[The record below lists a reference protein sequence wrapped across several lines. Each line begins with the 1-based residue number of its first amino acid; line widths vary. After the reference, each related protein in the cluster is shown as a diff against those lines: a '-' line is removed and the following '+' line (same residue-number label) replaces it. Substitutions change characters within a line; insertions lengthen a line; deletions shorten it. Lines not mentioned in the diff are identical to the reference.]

1 MSMPALRFLAEAIEH
16 SSDGPGGLIAQKI
29 GQKKTM
35 GSAMA
40 QRLSSLNF
48 FGCRL
53 SAGLNTFPNF
63 LESCSADKFTR
74 MIPSVP
80 IDIGSEGCLE
90 VLDDLKIVA
99 HSVSHLLSI
108 FVAGKDVGSA
118 CRPEAQHFFGLQ
130 QARAEIPL
138 CSIWKDRRYHPVGL
152 FPGELPRC
160 PDICPG
166 RCAAEQ

>member
-74 MIPSVP
+74 MIPSVL
-80 IDIGSEGCLE
+80 IDIGSEG
-90 VLDDLKIVA
+90 
-99 HSVSHLLSI
+99 
-108 FVAGKDVGSA
+108 
-118 CRPEAQHFFGLQ
+118 
-130 QARAEIPL
+130 
-138 CSIWKDRRYHPVGL
+138 
-152 FPGELPRC
+152 
-160 PDICPG
+160 
-166 RCAAEQ
+166 